1 MDYLATLVNE
11 LNIEKHKL
19 VLVSP
24 SMSGAYALPYVLK
37 HPEMFAGFVPIAPVG
52 SGLPHNDLRALQVL
66 CDLNAISLRKRI
78 KS

>member
-1 MDYLATLVNE
+1 
-11 LNIEKHKL
+11 
-19 VLVSP
+19 
-24 SMSGAYALPYVLK
+24 MSGAYALPYVLK